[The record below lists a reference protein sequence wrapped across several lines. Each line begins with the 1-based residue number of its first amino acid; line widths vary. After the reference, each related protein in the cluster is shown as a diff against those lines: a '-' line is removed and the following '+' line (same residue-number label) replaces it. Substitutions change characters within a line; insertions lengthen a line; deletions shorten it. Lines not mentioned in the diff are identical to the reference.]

1 MEQLGGGV
9 RKGVDWV
16 YLELDRIRRVVHV
29 NTVVRGWELLAYLNN
44 CQVLQSPY

>member
-16 YLELDRIRRVVHV
+16 YLELDRIQQLVRV
-29 NTVVRGWELLAYLNN
+29 NTVVPGLGIAGLCEQL
-44 CQVLQSPY
+44 SGS